1 MGAPR
6 KNRKQYDAPKEMM
19 DRTRLS
25 EDNAMLEQYGLK
37 NMKEL
42 WKIQTEVSRIRGNA
56 RKYLAGGANS
66 EEESKKLITRL
77 SRLGIVK
84 PETTIDN
91 ILDLKEN
98 VFLDRRLQ
106 SIVMKRGLAR
116 SARQARQLITH
127 GFISVN
133 GKKVDRPS
141 FLVSSEA
148 ESSVSY
154 YKKIDVAPAAKQPDV
169 PVADPAAENKAEA
182 AKAAAAPAAAA

>member
-1 MGAPR
+1 
-6 KNRKQYDAPKEMM
+6 MM

-66 EEESKKLITRL
+66 DVESKKLISRL
-77 SRLGIVK
+77 SKLGIVK
-84 PETTIDN
+84 PETTIDD

-106 SIVMKRGLAR
+106 SIVMKKGLAR
-116 SARQARQLITH
+116 TAKQSRQLITH

-133 GKKVDRPS
+133 GKKVDRPG
-141 FLVSSEA
+141 FIVSSES
-148 ESSVSY
+148 EQSVSY
-154 YKKIDVAPAAKQPDV
+154 YKKIDVAPPEKKADV
-169 PVADPAAENKAEA
+169 PVTDPAAENKVAE
-182 AKAAAAPAAAA
+182 AKAAA